1 MRKVAGRLRLDLA
14 QFRELEAFAQ
24 FGADLDKAT
33 QARINRGRRTAEIL
47 KQAQYVPLPVEKQ
60 VMIIYAAI
68 NGYLDEIALEDVAK
82 FEQEFY
88 RYMDQQ
94 HSEIGRRIAETSD
107 LDEQTETALQQAILD
122 FKQQFV
128 I

>member
-1 MRKVAGRLRLDLA
+1 
-14 QFRELEAFAQ
+14 LEAFAQ

-47 KQAQYVPLPVEKQ
+47 KQVQYVPLPVEKQ

-94 HSEIGRRIAETSD
+94 HSEIGGQIAETSD